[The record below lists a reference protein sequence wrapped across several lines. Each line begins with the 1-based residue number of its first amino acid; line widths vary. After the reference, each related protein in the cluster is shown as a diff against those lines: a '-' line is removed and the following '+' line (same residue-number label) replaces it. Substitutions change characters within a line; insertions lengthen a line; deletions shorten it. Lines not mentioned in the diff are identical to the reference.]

1 MTAIPEWILK
11 GWQVLVIDDEPDASE
26 VTQYLLEMYGANV
39 MTASSGNQGL
49 ELVNIHK
56 PRFIICDVSM
66 PDVSGLDVVKQLK
79 SQPATSSIP
88 VIALT
93 AHAMAGDRE
102 KLIAQGFHTYLSKPV
117 RPETF
122 VEQLVDLLAEVFPEL
137 REPSA

>member
-11 GWQVLVIDDEPDASE
+11 GWRVLVIDDEPDASE
-26 VTQYLLEMYGANV
+26 VTQYLLEMYGADV

-49 ELVNIHK
+49 ELVHVHK

-102 KLIAQGFHTYLSKPV
+102 KLIAHGFQTYLSKPV

-122 VEQLVDLLAEVFPEL
+122 VEQLVEQLVEVFPEL
-137 REPSA
+137 REHSA

>member
-49 ELVNIHK
+49 ELVHIHK

-79 SQPATSSIP
+79 SQPATNAIP

-102 KLIAQGFHTYLSKPV
+102 KLIAHGFQNYLSKPV